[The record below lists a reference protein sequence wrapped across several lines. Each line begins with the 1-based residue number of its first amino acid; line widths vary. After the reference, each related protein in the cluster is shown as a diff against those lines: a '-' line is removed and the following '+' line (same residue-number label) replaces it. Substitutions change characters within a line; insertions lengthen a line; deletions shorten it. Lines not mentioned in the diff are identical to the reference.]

1 MHENAQ
7 ENVNSANNNGRKLV
21 KHMIFNSI
29 LILMPTSHCSQCPVS
44 IQEEKKS

>member
-21 KHMIFNSI
+21 KHMYDFLLN
-29 LILMPTSHCSQCPVS
+29 L
-44 IQEEKKS
+44 KF

>member
-21 KHMIFNSI
+21 KHMFFNSI
-29 LILMPTSHCSQCPVS
+29 LNSNAY
-44 IQEEKKS
+44 